1 VSQILCV
8 DTAYTFFF
16 LTCCSCCYFLFAC
29 CCYSHRCSFSSLVV
43 GCWLL
48 VVGCWLLVVGCWLLI
63 RVAVI
68 SRISFPLQLFL
79 MVLVGPLIVFVN
91 AVFLFTWVSH
101 ALVTAELQFLA
112 VDCWFSSLSRPA
124 SLFFALF
131 FGWFAL

>member
-1 VSQILCV
+1 
-8 DTAYTFFF
+8 
-16 LTCCSCCYFLFAC
+16 
-29 CCYSHRCSFSSLVV
+29 
-43 GCWLL
+43 
-48 VVGCWLLVVGCWLLI
+48 LLI

-124 SLFFALF
+124 SLFLLFFLVGLPSDTLFGYRHVAISLGQLLCCCRNLHLFFLFLWLFF
-131 FGWFAL
+131 FGWSAL